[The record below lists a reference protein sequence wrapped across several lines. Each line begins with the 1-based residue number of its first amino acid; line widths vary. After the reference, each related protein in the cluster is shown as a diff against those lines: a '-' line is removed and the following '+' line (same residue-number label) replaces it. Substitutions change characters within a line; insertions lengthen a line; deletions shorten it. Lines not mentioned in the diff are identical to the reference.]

1 MAGRRPDAS
10 EGTMPMLK
18 PKDQPLLMVID
29 GHALVHRSYRAISVR
44 QNLTVSQT
52 GEDITAVYGFSN
64 TFLKALQDWTPT
76 HCAIAFDLPTPT
88 FRHKMFA
95 DYKAQRPE
103 TPQELRHQFDR
114 VKQLMRAFNVPVLE
128 KEGYEGDDIIGSL
141 AKKAEEWGIETIILT
156 GDTDTFQLVSPWVRV
171 ALSYSVQDQK
181 VYDENEIRLR
191 YGGLGPESQTD
202 LKALKGDTSDN
213 IPGVPGIGDKTAI
226 KLLSDFGTL
235 EGIYE
240 NLDKVTPPRAREALG
255 GNREQAF
262 QGKVLTTIVR
272 DVPLDLELE
281 DCRFWTY
288 DRKNVVDLFREL
300 EFSRMVSRI
309 PDPSETAEPTVE
321 ATQASPV
328 PSNVSVTLD
337 YQTVDT
343 QEKLDRLVE
352 DLSNVENFAFDTE
365 TTGKDPM
372 SADLVGLS
380 FSTTPGRAWYVPV
393 GHSEGAQ
400 IPIEQVLA
408 KLKPL
413 FESDKMGKT
422 AHNAN
427 YDVTMVSNYGITPK
441 NLDFDTM
448 IAAHIL
454 GRKALG
460 LKNLALEVLDVEM
473 TQISQLIGSGRSQIT
488 MAQVP
493 AGVASEYACADAD
506 MTGRLRN
513 IFEPDLH
520 KEGLWDLFC
529 DVELPL
535 IPVLVAMERRG
546 ICADAGVLHEMSR
559 DLDTHMR
566 QVETDTYNSVG
577 HVININSPQ
586 QLSDLLFNELK
597 LPKSKRTK
605 TGYSTD
611 ANSLEALKGVH
622 PVIDGILEY
631 RQLSKL
637 KSTYVDALP
646 ELINRRTGRL
656 HTSYNQTG
664 SATGRVSSSDPNL
677 QNIPI
682 RTELGRQVRKAFYAE
697 NQPDWTLLSADYSQI
712 ELRVLAHLSQDPGLL
727 EAFQRNEDIHSATA
741 SLMYQVPLDSV
752 NSDMRRIAKVLNF
765 GVIYGLSS
773 YGISQQTEFSP
784 DEGQKFIEN
793 YFASYPEIRLYLDTV
808 KEQAR
813 ELGYVTTILGRRR
826 IIPDIHASNY
836 NIRQAAERAAVNMP
850 IQGTA
855 ADIMKLAM
863 IRVHRRMEEEALKS
877 RMLLQVH
884 DELVFEVPMEE
895 VETLQELIYQEMPA
909 AMDLSVPLNVDVKK
923 AYTWGDLE

>member
-1 MAGRRPDAS
+1 
-10 EGTMPMLK
+10 MLK

-44 QNLTVSQT
+44 QTLTVSQT

-88 FRHKMFA
+88 FRHEMFP

-114 VKQLMRAFNVPVLE
+114 VKQLMSAFNVPVLE

-235 EGIYE
+235 EGIYK
-240 NLDKVTPPRAREALG
+240 NLDKVTPPRAREALKA
-255 GNREQAF
+255 NEEKAY

-300 EFSRMVSRI
+300 EFSRMVPRI

-321 ATQASPV
+321 AAQASPV
-328 PSNVSVTLD
+328 PSKVSVTLD

-413 FESDKMGKT
+413 LESDKMGKT

-448 IAAHIL
+448 IAAHVL

-460 LKNLALEVLDVEM
+460 LKNLALDILDVEM
-473 TQISQLIGSGRSQIT
+473 TQITQLIGSGRSQIT

-506 MTGRLRN
+506 MTGRLRS
-513 IFEPDLH
+513 IFEPELH
-520 KEGLWDLFC
+520 KEELWDLFC
-529 DVELPL
+529 QVELPL
-535 IPVLVAMERRG
+535 IPVLVAMERHG

-559 DLDTHMR
+559 DLDLKMN
-566 QVETDTYNSVG
+566 QVETETYNSVG

-611 ANSLEALKGVH
+611 ANSLEALKGAH

-697 NQPDWTLLSADYSQI
+697 NQPDWILLSADYSQI
-712 ELRVLAHLSQDPGLL
+712 ELRVLADLSKDPALL
-727 EAFQRNEDIHSATA
+727 EAFQRGEDIHSATA

-813 ELGYVTTILGRRR
+813 ELGYVTTKLGRRR
-826 IIPDIHASNY
+826 YIPDIKASNY

-863 IRVHRRMEEEALKS
+863 IRVHRRMEEKALKS

-909 AMDLSVPLNVDVKK
+909 AMDLSVPLNVDIKK
-923 AYTWGDLE
+923 AYTWGDLD

>member
-18 PKDQPLLMVID
+18 PKDQPLLMLID

-103 TPQELRHQFDR
+103 TPQELRRQFDR

-427 YDVTMVSNYGITPK
+427 YDVTMVSNYRITPK

-712 ELRVLAHLSQDPGLL
+712 ELRVLAHLSQDPALL

>member
-88 FRHKMFA
+88 FRHKTFA

-255 GNREQAF
+255 DNREQAF

-365 TTGKDPM
+365 TTGKDTM

-460 LKNLALEVLDVEM
+460 LKNLAVEVLDVEM

-546 ICADAGVLHEMSR
+546 ICADAGVLHKMSR

-712 ELRVLAHLSQDPGLL
+712 ELRVLAHLSQDPALL